1 MSDPS
6 VSDVDNDDIDQM
18 IKGIDE
24 FDDSLFSK
32 NKPKSKALQK
42 EDPKKDFDSKF
53 SGKKVKFEEDRE
65 FGGNDSKL
73 PSRDNDSHDM
83 NVKLKPNIK
92 KEINFDNDEDIL
104 GSLENKSKSNSAK
117 SVMDDI
123 FGTEKTKS
131 NSFMDDIFGEKSS
144 PKKPSS
150 IESKDFTLESRYIKA
165 ENDITEPSRR
175 RRGNPTI
182 GQSTKSNDDINYL
195 PEKKQSTIVPKDSPV
210 KSNQSENPFPWMSG
224 NSTSQTNNIGGIG
237 QSVEKSN
244 IVIQNSQPP
253 PPSNPSISLT
263 NNQTFQNQGL
273 NTTVQVVDNKNQEI
287 FNKELQIQNELL
299 EKRRV
304 DYSSA
309 LEKQRADISK
319 QYEMLQS
326 KQNQVSKM
334 KHVKL

>member
-18 IKGIDE
+18 IKGIDD

-32 NKPKSKALQK
+32 SQQKSKALPK
-42 EDPKKDFDSKF
+42 EDSKKEIESKF
-53 SGKKVKFEEDRE
+53 SGKKVQFEEDRE
-65 FGGNDSKL
+65 FGGQESKL
-73 PSRDNDSHDM
+73 PLRDNDSHDK
-83 NVKLKPNIK
+83 NVKLKPNLK

-104 GSLENKSKSNSAK
+104 GSLESKSKSNSAK

-131 NSFMDDIFGEKSS
+131 NSFMDDIFGGKSS
-144 PKKPSS
+144 PKKPS
-150 IESKDFTLESRYIKA
+150 IMESKDFTLESRYLKS
-165 ENDITEPSRR
+165 ENDITEPSSRR

-195 PEKKQSTIVPKDSPV
+195 PEKKQTTIVPKDSPV
-210 KSNQSENPFPWMSG
+210 KSNQSESPFPWMSG
-224 NSTSQTNNIGGIG
+224 NTTSHTNNIGAGIG
-237 QSVEKSN
+237 QPLEKSPF
-244 IVIQNSQPP
+244 VIENSSQPP
-253 PPSNPSISLT
+253 PSSNPPFSLT
-263 NNQTFQNQGL
+263 NNQSFQNQGL
-273 NTTVQVVDNKNQEI
+273 NTTAQVVDNKHQEI

-304 DYSSA
+304 DYNLA

-319 QYEMLQS
+319 QYEILQS
-326 KQNQVSKM
+326 QQNQVNF
-334 KHVKL
+334 